1 MDYKQCDVSWCGSS
15 KSECEQCG
23 GDAFTYL
30 EEGERTDCLARW
42 SACTNDK
49 NGCCDGPSGS
59 TCTEKSQG
67 WSQCLPSSNNET
79 PVTAA
84 PTISST
90 PPPSN
95 APVTTITTTTPTIP
109 PTRQSSS
116 PSRCGCDSSCTQQVL
131 DSLADGYSC
140 GSRIDWVV
148 SKVGLTESDACKMVG
163 DEYPTICGACDC
175 YSDSSPIPSPIENP
189 PSPPTPGD
197 IAPSSS
203 QNDIEWDGSDLV
215 LTHYWD
221 CSGQSCD
228 ATTLSPWNYDEYR
241 SPSGYSPQDPND
253 FGGPSSYG
261 EKLWVTAAI
270 MNIDQGSDDGCCGS
284 TSEGGCGNCILI
296 QNPDSLH
303 PDWSVMAMK
312 KNTCGSCGSSK
323 HADINVPGFDVL
335 QYSLANICGD
345 EPNTGLTKDQSTILG
360 EWYKTHSN
368 TADAG
373 AELCGFLP
381 EAYQKGCSIFSDWGW
396 TGGKTSRARYKV
408 VDCPQQFKT
417 FVGSL
422 FDEDGVID

>member
-1 MDYKQCDVSWCGSS
+1 MKDQLD
-15 KSECEQCG
+15 
-23 GDAFTYL
+23 D
-30 EEGERTDCLARW
+30 
-42 SACTNDK
+42 ND
-49 NGCCDGPSGS
+49 N
-59 TCTEKSQG
+59 
-67 WSQCLPSSNNET
+67 
-79 PVTAA
+79 
-84 PTISST
+84 
-90 PPPSN
+90 
-95 APVTTITTTTPTIP
+95 
-109 PTRQSSS
+109 RSSS
-116 PSRCGCDSSCTQQVL
+116 PDETSRCGCESCTQQVL

-140 GSRIDWVV
+140 GSRIDWVILNI
-148 SKVGLTESDACKMVG
+148 GLTESDACKMVG
-163 DEYPTICGACDC
+163 DEYLTICGACDC
-175 YSDSSPIPSPIENP
+175 YNDNSPIPSPIENRP
-189 PSPPTPGD
+189 SSPPTQGNT
-197 IAPSSS
+197 APFSS

-228 ATTLSPWNYDEYR
+228 ATTLSPWNYDKYR

-284 TSEGGCGNCILI
+284 TSEGGCGNCVLI

-312 KNTCGSCGSSK
+312 KNTCGNCGSSK

-368 TADAG
+368 TVDAG

-381 EAYQKGCSIFSDWGW
+381 EAYQKGCSIFSNWGW
-396 TGGKTSRARYKV
+396 IGGKTSRARYKV

-422 FDEDGVID
+422 FDENGVIN